1 MKAVTDFLK
10 KAGLLL
16 AILGAT
22 FGAGTWYGHSLPP
35 SGIDPQ
41 AYMHTVFTPYE
52 DGMDAYLKFLDGAK
66 RKVRVG
72 VYSFTLAPVTDKLIE
87 LHQKGVK
94 DIKVLVDLS
103 QSVGRSGKYQQAQI
117 ERLRA
122 EGIEVVIGTSEKS
135 HQIMHLKFTV
145 VDDEWTEDGSW
156 NYTASANKQDND
168 LNFVQSK
175 QRAAFFTAMWERM
188 YNFMKNQDQTPW
200 VKPDANQLQPDQP

>member
-10 KAGLLL
+10 KAGIVLGIL
-16 AILGAT
+16 AVT

-35 SGIDPQ
+35 SGLDPQ
-41 AYMHTVFTPYE
+41 AYVQTVFTPYE
-52 DGMDAYLKFLDGAK
+52 DGLAAYLKFLDRAQH
-66 RKVRVG
+66 KVRVG
-72 VYSFTLAPVTDKLIE
+72 VYSFTEKAIADKLIE
-87 LHQKGVK
+87 LHQRGVK

-168 LNFVQSK
+168 LNFVQSLK
-175 QRAAFFTAMWERM
+175 RAASFTAMWNRM
-188 YNFMKNQDQTPW
+188 YDFMKNQNQTPW
-200 VKPDANQLQPDQP
+200 VKPDADQQNSEQP